1 MSDGFAIEGL
11 VSSEALIAALNRL
24 GITEPTPVQRAAI
37 PVLLAGQ
44 DAILQSGTGT
54 GKTLAYL
61 LPLLQR
67 VRGEAAFTAVVLAP
81 SPELALQI
89 LRVVDL
95 VKGPGIGSCGLV
107 GGGNTERQKEK
118 LKQHPRVIVGTPGR
132 VFEMIFARKLKT
144 ARISALVLDETD
156 ALLSEQNERDLRE
169 IASRPEFSPQI
180 IIASA
185 TIGPRAAQLATD
197 LMDPGFARIALGT
210 ASLSPTITHHFWT
223 FEPQR
228 KEVWLLKLL
237 EKAKVDRAIVFV
249 SKLSNVAHLY
259 RFLNDRN
266 VPSVAISRER
276 SKRDREESMRFL
288 RRGEVQVLIATDTA
302 ARGLDI
308 PGLDWVIHYDVARDE
323 ETYVHRAGRT
333 GRNGRAGTSVMIVA
347 PNERF
352 LLKRYGEGL
361 GITFTA
367 F

>member
-1 MSDGFAIEGL
+1 MPDGFAINGL
-11 VSSEALIAALNRL
+11 VLDDTLRAALGRL
-24 GITEPTPVQRAAI
+24 GITQPTPVQVAAV

-67 VRGEAAFTAVVLAP
+67 VRAEAAFTVVVLAP
-81 SPELALQI
+81 SPELAMQI

-95 VKGPGIGSCGLV
+95 VKGPGVPSCALV

-132 VFEMIFARKLKT
+132 VCEMIFARKLKT
-144 ARISALVLDETD
+144 AAISALVLDETD
-156 ALLSEQNERDLRE
+156 ALLSEKNERDLRE
-169 IASRPEFSPQI
+169 IASRPEFTAQVI
-180 IIASA
+180 FASA
-185 TIGPRAAQLATD
+185 TIGPRAATLATD
-197 LMDPGFARIALGT
+197 LMDPGHAHIASGPGP
-210 ASLSPTITHHFWT
+210 LSPTISHHFMA
-223 FEPQR
+223 FEAQR

-237 EKAKVDRAIVFV
+237 EKAKAKRAIVFV
-249 SKLSNVAHLY
+249 NKLSNVAHLY
-259 RFLNDRN
+259 RFLNERN

-288 RRGEVQVLIATDTA
+288 RGGVVRVLIATDTA
-302 ARGLDI
+302 ARGLDV
-308 PGLDWVIHYDVARDE
+308 PDLDWVIHYDVARDE

-361 GITFTA
+361 GIRFTP

>member
-1 MSDGFAIEGL
+1 MTNGFAIDGL
-11 VSSEALIAALNRL
+11 ILNDALGSALSRL
-24 GITEPTPVQRAAI
+24 GITEPTPVQRAAM

-44 DAILQSGTGT
+44 DAVLQSGTGT

-61 LPLLQR
+61 LPLVQR
-67 VRGEAAFTAVVLAP
+67 VRAEAGFTAVVLAP

-89 LRVVDL
+89 LRVADL
-95 VKGPGIGSCGLV
+95 IKGPGIGSCALV
-107 GGGNTERQKEK
+107 GGANTERQKDK
-118 LKQHPRVIVGTPGR
+118 LKQHPRLIVGTPGR

-144 ARISALVLDETD
+144 ASISALVLDETD
-156 ALLSEQNERDLRE
+156 ALLSGKNEQDLRE
-169 IASRPEFSPQI
+169 IASRPEFKPQI
-180 IIASA
+180 ICASA
-185 TIGPRAAQLATD
+185 TIGPRAAKLATD
-197 LMDPGFARIALGT
+197 LMDPGFARIALG
-210 ASLSPTITHHFWT
+210 AGPLSPTITHHFMT

-249 SKLSNVAHLY
+249 SKLPNVAHLY

-276 SKRDREESMRFL
+276 SKQDREESMRFL
-288 RRGEVQVLIATDTA
+288 QRGTVRVLIATDTA

-308 PGLDWVIHYDVARDE
+308 PALDWVIHYDVARDE

-333 GRNGRAGTSVMIVA
+333 GRSGRAGTSVMIVA

-352 LLKRYGEGL
+352 LLKRYSEAL